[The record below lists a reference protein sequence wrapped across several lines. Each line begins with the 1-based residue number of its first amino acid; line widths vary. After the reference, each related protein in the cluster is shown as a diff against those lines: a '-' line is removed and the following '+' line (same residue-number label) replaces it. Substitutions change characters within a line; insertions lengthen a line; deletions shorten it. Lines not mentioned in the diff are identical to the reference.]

1 MGVASEGAGVIVVR
15 MRLFTSER
23 KRLIG
28 WYRWWLGCLGCLC
41 VCARVCVRARRGGGP
56 GEGGV
61 SRAVGVVVWFT
72 PFPLNRRLLLSCN
85 LRLTNSFSEIDG
97 EVK

>member
-1 MGVASEGAGVIVVR
+1 VIVVR

-23 KRLIG
+23 RRLIG
-28 WYRWWLGCLGCLC
+28 WYRWWLGCLGGLCIC
-41 VCARVCVRARRGGGP
+41 VCARARRRGGP
-56 GEGGV
+56 GEGRI

-72 PFPLNRRLLLSCN
+72 PFLLNRRLLLDCN

>member
-1 MGVASEGAGVIVVR
+1 MVVR
-15 MRLFTSER
+15 LFGV
-23 KRLIG
+23 LV
-28 WYRWWLGCLGCLC
+28 CVC
-41 VCARVCVRARRGGGP
+41 VCARAEGEGP
-56 GEGGV
+56 GEGEV

-72 PFPLNRRLLLSCN
+72 PFPLNRRLLLDCN